1 MVYIYTLSST
11 RDLNDIHYVGKTV
24 QPLKRRLQAHISD
37 AKRAKRNGYSWN
49 KDWNWINSELDA
61 RYEIIIQYLD
71 ELDVSNSEDWEWL
84 ECYWIAQC
92 KVWGFNLNN
101 MTNGGDGNKGQIFS
115 RDAIEKRAAALRG
128 KKRSEEARKAISKGK
143 IGIKLTDEHKESV
156 RKAIVNLQGKAIKQ
170 FDISGN
176 FIKEWTYIKEAADFY
191 NTTASNISKCCKRD
205 SNHNTCA
212 GYIWRYSDDKTPVM
226 SGISIRKLQ
235 QFDLSG
241 NLIKEWNTATEAAK
255 TLDIAAS
262 GISYCCNGKVNQYK
276 GFVWKFSR

>member
-11 RDLNDIHYVGKTV
+11 RNLDDIRYVGKTV
-24 QPLKRRLQAHISD
+24 QSLKRRLQAHISD
-37 AKRAKRNGYSWN
+37 AKKAKRDGYEWN

-61 RYEIIIQYLD
+61 GYEIVIQYLD
-71 ELDVSNSEDWEWL
+71 ELDVPNSGDWEWL

-92 KVWGFNLNN
+92 KAWGFNLNN

-115 RDAIEKRAAALRG
+115 QDAIEKRAAALRG

-143 IGIKLTDEHKESV
+143 TGVKLTDEHKENV
-156 RKAIVNLQGKAIKQ
+156 RKAIVDLQGKSIKQ

-176 FIKEWTYIKEAADFY
+176 FVKEWTYVKEAADFY
-191 NTTASNISKCCKRD
+191 NTTASNISKCCRRD
-205 SNHNTCA
+205 PNHNTCA
-212 GYIWRYSDDKTPVM
+212 GYIWRYSDDETPVM

-241 NLIKEWNTATEAAK
+241 NLVKEWNTATEAAK
-255 TLDIAAS
+255 TLNITAS
-262 GISYCCNGKVNQYK
+262 GISNCCNGKTNQYK
-276 GFVWKFSR
+276 GFIWKFNK